1 MSIDI
6 YSPDKDGYE
15 VKHIFGAWRVAYL
28 RYAERFDTITYLERH
43 LETDEIFVLLQG
55 KAVLLH
61 GVNIEKTQ
69 MEFNKIYNIPKGEW
83 HNIKVSED
91 ALSLIF
97 ENADTSKVNSE
108 YMPINVHCTFSL
120 DIDTC
125 CDTIDG

>member
-15 VKHIFGAWRVAYL
+15 VKHTFGAWRVAYL
-28 RYAERFDTITYLERH
+28 RYAERFDRITYLERH

-69 MEFNKIYNIPKGEW
+69 MELNKIYNIPKGVW
-83 HNIKVSED
+83 HNIKVSKD
-91 ALSLIF
+91 ALILIV
-97 ENADTSKVNSE
+97 ENEDTSKSNSE
-108 YMPINVHCTFSL
+108 YMQINAFEVEV
-120 DIDTC
+120 
-125 CDTIDG
+125 